1 VKSSIGQIEEFKKSF
16 IWQDICD
23 ELDVWL
29 EQIRDELEG
38 AEGMVVYRLQGNA
51 ESVRNVKNILNS
63 LVAVASAKMGD

>member
-16 IWQDICD
+16 IWQDICN

-38 AEGMVVYRLQGNA
+38 AEGIVLYRLQGNA
-51 ESVRNVKNILNS
+51 ESLRNVKNILDS
-63 LVAVASAKMGD
+63 LVAVSSAKMGD

>member
-1 VKSSIGQIEEFKKSF
+1 MKCSIGQIEEFKKSF
-16 IWQDICD
+16 IWQDICA